1 MESFLLSSMLLA
13 VMVHKI
19 CLIFLGK
26 YAISDYYYK
35 KTSALSHAKKGIYK
49 YGNIV
54 EKQGVTV

>member
-1 MESFLLSSMLLA
+1 MLLA

-26 YAISDYYYK
+26 YAISDYYNQK
-35 KTSALSHAKKGIYK
+35 KVLHCHMPKKEYK
-49 YGNIV
+49 YGNTV

>member
-1 MESFLLSSMLLA
+1 MLYQ
-13 VMVHKI
+13 I
-19 CLIFLGK
+19 TTT
-26 YAISDYYYK
+26 K